1 MEVFLHCTSLRL
13 HKMHFC
19 DYYCLYFF
27 ENDKNVYIFQIF
39 LAPISLSCLQ
49 LIAESLNELSVSAL
63 DSFARLLKFEDG
75 LENLALKGFKGWKL
89 VTVMILEW
97 ERSSSIEEQK
107 TLLFLK
113 QKLSVLRDDS
123 TGNDQDIVK
132 VALEKLHIHFQ
143 A

>member
-1 MEVFLHCTSLRL
+1 
-13 HKMHFC
+13 MHFC
-19 DYYCLYFF
+19 DYYSLYFF
-27 ENDKNVYIFQIF
+27 ENDKNVYIFQTF

-89 VTVMILEW
+89 VIVMILEW

-107 TLLFLK
+107 TVLFLK
-113 QKLSVLRDDS
+113 QKLSVLREDS